1 MRELYQSRIASALAV
16 LLGAWLL
23 LSPLWISISGG
34 ALVSLLIVGA
44 VMVVSGLVQMFTDN
58 NLPSWVIGLAAV
70 WLFISAFAFSVSNAV
85 MWNEILS
92 AIAAFILASWDG
104 VETSE
109 VQRRHHAGAS

>member
-1 MRELYQSRIASALAV
+1 MKDLYQSRTASILTLALGV
-16 LLGAWLL
+16 WLL
-23 LSPLWISISGG
+23 LSPLAISISGG

-44 VMVVSGLVQMFTDN
+44 VMVASGLVQLFTDN
-58 NLPSWVIGLAAV
+58 NLPSWVMGLAAV

-92 AIAAFILASWDG
+92 AIAAFILATWDG

-109 VQRRHHAGAS
+109 VQRRHHAGAA